1 MSVIRIVHMLVLSV
15 MGVIE
20 YIFDSE
26 MQLSTFLITVTQ
38 TEDIISGVMN

>member
-1 MSVIRIVHMLVLSV
+1 MSVIQIVHMLVLSV